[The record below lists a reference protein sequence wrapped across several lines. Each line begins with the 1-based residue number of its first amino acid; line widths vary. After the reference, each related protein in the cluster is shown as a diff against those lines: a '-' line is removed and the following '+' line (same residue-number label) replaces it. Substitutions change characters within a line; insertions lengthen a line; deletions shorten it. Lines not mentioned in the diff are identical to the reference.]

1 MKFIAPALYVLL
13 SLAACT
19 APDGEPLITKPGCGL
34 IGCGG
39 VGSYSEYLEAT
50 GANNQNG
57 TGHNR
62 QGPVTYRRSGNMIYG
77 SDGTVCRQSN
87 GNANTIYCY

>member
-1 MKFIAPALYVLL
+1 MKFIAPALYILL

-50 GANNQNG
+50 G
-57 TGHNR
+57 HNR
-62 QGPVTYRRSGNMIYG
+62 QGPVTYRRSGNVIYG
-77 SDGTVCRQSN
+77 SDGTTCNV
-87 GNANTIYCY
+87 NADTIYCY